1 MRSEILSKLI
11 FAAVRGTPIARIAG
25 RVSSLRREVGDSPW
39 NYSVACTR
47 VNRVMLVSLCAETKN
62 PCLRGTKSDSCG
74 RKCISYQVYPVT
86 RITSEGRAEF
96 LRAWGT
102 GRVGQLNLCVETM
115 NPWRGR
121 SELNRHTTRM
131 KIRGSVVS
139 LRFIFSH
146 LPEDK
151 KKKKKK
157 LRGQI

>member
-96 LRAWGT
+96 LRAWGPGFEQEGAAGAGAGAGGAT
-102 GRVGQLNLCVETM
+102 QSVRGNYNSFKGTNLTVVERMHQLIMYVL
-115 NPWRGR
+115 
-121 SELNRHTTRM
+121 
-131 KIRGSVVS
+131 
-139 LRFIFSH
+139 
-146 LPEDK
+146 
-151 KKKKKK
+151 
-157 LRGQI
+157 